1 MLRVRKKK
9 KQHVTHS
16 SVQIKRCHTHT
27 HTHVRSLTHAHTHI
41 RAHMQPSNASS
52 SSSSSSSSSEP
63 LFRFFIYKVRNK
75 IQKRIFDR
83 NLFNYHLSLFSYFIS
98 FWKYFFSNNYS
109 MMQSGKKKWHVS
121 SESGRVDRE
130 KNGSGLV
137 FFEALQKPIQSA
149 CPPIVPVQTLQMNF
163 LSPVW
168 LQTQSC
174 RRGRDRRS
182 CSFPLIHTNT
192 AAEEPS
198 LSDNSFLKH
207 DRSLFVGTI
216 RVHNSSTLWSDV
228 KPVLIDFWTEILSL
242 HAWLKPLR
250 RQNASSEAAPDVLL
264 WNKQD
269 AHLKCSACVLFWL
282 SGRCHGTLQHVDLW
296 RTETAK
302 TKE

>member
-1 MLRVRKKK
+1 M
-9 KQHVTHS
+9 
-16 SVQIKRCHTHT
+16 
-27 HTHVRSLTHAHTHI
+27 A
-41 RAHMQPSNASS
+41 
-52 SSSSSSSSSEP
+52 
-63 LFRFFIYKVRNK
+63 RF
-75 IQKRIFDR
+75 
-83 NLFNYHLSLFSYFIS
+83 
-98 FWKYFFSNNYS
+98 
-109 MMQSGKKKWHVS
+109 KWVGA
-121 SESGRVDRE
+121 SGRRE
-130 KNGSGLV
+130 ERFWV
-137 FFEALQKPIQSA
+137 FLFEALQKPIQSA

-216 RVHNSSTLWSDV
+216 RVHYSSTLWSDV